1 MIKNDIYTAMVEQ
14 AKICSVPIE
23 FIAMRGQGIKLLS
36 FIAKECRKIK
46 HLCQCYKNRKVMMDL
61 RERLY

>member
-36 FIAKECRKIK
+36 FIAKECRKINTFYARFTK
-46 HLCQCYKNRKVMMDL
+46 SY
-61 RERLY
+61 E